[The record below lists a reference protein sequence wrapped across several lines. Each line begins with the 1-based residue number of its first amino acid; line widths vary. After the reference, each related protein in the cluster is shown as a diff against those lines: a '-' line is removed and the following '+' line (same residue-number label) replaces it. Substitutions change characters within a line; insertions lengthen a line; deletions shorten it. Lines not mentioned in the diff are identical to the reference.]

1 MIKKDEE
8 GGEKNKDITRK
19 LLNTSGRLEEA
30 GRRRNQRFSVGVGE
44 EHGVVGIDFE
54 LDSRSS

>member
-1 MIKKDEE
+1 VIKKDEE

-30 GRRRNQRFSVGVGE
+30 
-44 EHGVVGIDFE
+44 
-54 LDSRSS
+54 